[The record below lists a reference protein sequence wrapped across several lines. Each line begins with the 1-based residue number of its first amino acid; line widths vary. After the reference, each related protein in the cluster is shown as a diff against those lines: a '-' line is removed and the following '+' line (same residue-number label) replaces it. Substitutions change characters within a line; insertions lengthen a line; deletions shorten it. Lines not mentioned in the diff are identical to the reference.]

1 MVINQIDSAG
11 LNLYEQAQSKNL
23 EGVDKAERTN
33 TEQPQSESVK
43 ITTNGVDRVEI
54 SKEAQALVQQN
65 DSKQKDH
72 VETESDPV
80 LSQIEAMD
88 ISIVV

>member
-1 MVINQIDSAG
+1 MAINQINSG
-11 LNLYEQAQSKNL
+11 SLNLYKLAQSKSL

-33 TEQPQSESVK
+33 TEQSQSESVK
-43 ITTNGVDRVEI
+43 ITTNGEDRVEI

-65 DSKQKDH
+65 YSKQEDH

-80 LSQIEAMD
+80 IAQIEAAD
-88 ISIVV
+88 ISIKV